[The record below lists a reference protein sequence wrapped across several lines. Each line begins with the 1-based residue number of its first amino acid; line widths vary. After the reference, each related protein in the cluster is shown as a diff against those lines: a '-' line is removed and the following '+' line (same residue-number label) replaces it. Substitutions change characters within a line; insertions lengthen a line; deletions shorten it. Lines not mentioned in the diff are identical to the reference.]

1 MGGNIRLDNAVTDVI
16 GVIPAAGRGTR
27 ISPLP
32 LSKELFPVGF
42 QDGPASS
49 HPKVIGQYLL
59 EQMTRAGI
67 ERCFIV
73 LGDGKWDIPMYFG
86 RGETVGIELAYGVIR
101 NSPGTPY
108 TLDNVFPF
116 VSDKIVA
123 MGFPDMLFETEDVY
137 CRLFDAFRKTP
148 CDVMLGLFPADHPHS
163 LDMVA
168 VTAEGVV
175 ERIDIKPARTDLT
188 ESWGVALWTPTF
200 SRFMHDWLA
209 TNNHPDSSQARHRE
223 REISVGHVIN
233 AALEASLTVRAVI
246 VSDKPY
252 LDIGTPGNLMRAIRK
267 RTPRP
272 EDD

>member
-1 MGGNIRLDNAVTDVI
+1 MKSIRTSY
-16 GVIPAAGRGTR
+16 R
-27 ISPLP
+27 IL
-32 LSKELFPVGF
+32 
-42 QDGPASS
+42 
-49 HPKVIGQYLL
+49 
-59 EQMTRAGI
+59 
-67 ERCFIV
+67 
-73 LGDGKWDIPMYFG
+73 
-86 RGETVGIELAYGVIR
+86 TVFFL
-101 NSPGTPY
+101 
-108 TLDNVFPF
+108 TL
-116 VSDKIVA
+116 
-123 MGFPDMLFETEDVY
+123 MLFLIVQTFSFAAKDKKKGFVMTEVELQSELMSYADRFASIITQSLEDFETLTPTPQARQVILSDLVY
-137 CRLFDAFRKTP
+137 SISSVYTIAAQP
-148 CDVMLGLFPADHPHS
+148 NPQVGL

-209 TNNHPDSSQARHRE
+209 TNNYPDSSQARHRE